1 MKLASREKSMIAWV
15 LYFSILFGSLLCAMG
30 HGQMAGLRL
39 SGLDGGL
46 FCSTDGGAIFEG
58 LQDVPAPSLPVVAD
72 CVIASLFGAILLA
85 AFFGLLAL
93 LAGEPTKPL
102 PAQPTRCLP
111 RQRWPLIN
119 PRASPALLPSP

>member
-15 LYFSILFGSLLCAMG
+15 LYFSVLFASLLCAMG

-46 FCSTDGGAIFEG
+46 FCSTDGGAVLESPH
-58 LQDVPAPSLPVVAD
+58 DVPAPSLPVEAD

-93 LAGEPTKPL
+93 LAGEPARPL

-119 PRASPALLPSP
+119 PRASPDLLPSP

>member
-15 LYFSILFGSLLCAMG
+15 LYFSVLFGSLLCATG
-30 HGQMAGLRL
+30 HGQMAGLQL
-39 SGLDGGL
+39 SGLNGGL
-46 FCSTDGGAIFEG
+46 FCSTDGGAAFES
-58 LQDVPAPSLPVVAD
+58 LRDVPPPSLPVVGD

-85 AFFGLLAL
+85 AFFGLLAR
-93 LAGEPTKPL
+93 LAGEPAKPL

>member
-39 SGLDGGL
+39 SGLDSGL
-46 FCSTDGGAIFEG
+46 FCTSNSGAVYEG
-58 LQDVPAPSLPVVAD
+58 LQDVPAPPLSVDGD

-85 AFFGLLAL
+85 AFFGLLAML
-93 LAGEPTKPL
+93 GGEPAKPL
-102 PAQPTRCLP
+102 PTQPARCSP

-119 PRASPALLPSP
+119 PRASPALLPAL

>member
-58 LQDVPAPSLPVVAD
+58 LQDVPAPSLPVVGD

-85 AFFGLLAL
+85 AFSGCS
-93 LAGEPTKPL
+93 PCL
-102 PAQPTRCLP
+102 PASQ
-111 RQRWPLIN
+111 
-119 PRASPALLPSP
+119 PSPCPHNRPVAYPGSDGP

>member
-1 MKLASREKSMIAWV
+1 MKLASRKKSMIAWV
-15 LYFSILFGSLLCAMG
+15 LYFSVLFASLLCAMG

-46 FCSTDGGAIFEG
+46 LCSTGGGAVFESVH
-58 LQDVPAPSLPVVAD
+58 DAPAPSLPVEAD

-93 LAGEPTKPL
+93 LAGEPAWPL